1 MSQEFLDPVNLRSN
15 VRGRHASRLGD
26 GGAVQSFQIEKDY
39 LPVNGA
45 EFLNQR
51 QEFVEDNP
59 LVGRSLALVNVG
71 QLFGS
76 GKVYPLS
83 GFVPHAAPHV

>member
-1 MSQEFLDPVNLRSN
+1 MSQEFLNPVNLRSN
-15 VRGRHASRLGD
+15 IRGRHASRLGD

-59 LVGRSLALVNVG
+59 LVGRSLALIDVC
-71 QLFGS
+71 QLFRA

-83 GFVPHAAPHV
+83 SFVSHAAPHV